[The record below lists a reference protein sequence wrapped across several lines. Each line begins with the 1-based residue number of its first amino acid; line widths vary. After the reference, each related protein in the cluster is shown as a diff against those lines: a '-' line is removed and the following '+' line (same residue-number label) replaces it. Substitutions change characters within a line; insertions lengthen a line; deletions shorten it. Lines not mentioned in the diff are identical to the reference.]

1 MRFTLDSHPSANL
14 VTHVGP
20 DGLRVR
26 ELRITRSVI
35 LSATE
40 VVLDWPVTEPG
51 VLTLESLAPA
61 LELNPEI
68 LVLGTGPRAH
78 FPEGSL
84 FAELAGR
91 GIGMEVMD
99 TAAACRTYNI
109 LVNEERPVVAALILP

>member
-26 ELRITRSVI
+26 ELRVTRSVI

-40 VVLDWPVTEPG
+40 MVLDWPVTDPG
-51 VLTLESLAPA
+51 ALTLQSLAPA

-68 LVLGTGPRAH
+68 LVLGTGPQAH

-84 FAELAGR
+84 FAALAGR
-91 GIGMEVMD
+91 GIGMEVMN

-109 LVNEERPVVAALILP
+109 LVNDERPVVAALILP